1 MTVDERRMLEP
12 EKVMLFMDDDLVLSG
27 VPIRMASVLEW
38 FSWIKLCSIHIFVFL
53 QTGGEF

>member
-27 VPIRMASVLEW
+27 VQIRMASVLEW
-38 FSWIKLCSIHIFVFL
+38 FSWIKLCFIHIFVFL